1 MVERGLPIDK
11 KEHRVSERDHMG
23 VDCTEHV
30 GGSSKLGNHQS
41 EENQRPYQAQKDF
54 IKF

>member
-11 KEHRVSERDHMG
+11 KEHRVSERNHMG

-30 GGSSKLGNHQS
+30 GGSRKHENHQN
-41 EENQRPYQAQKDF
+41 EENQRQYQAQKDLV
-54 IKF
+54 KF